1 MKFSLSIL
9 ISLGLVILGIGL
21 WEHQNPSV
29 AGESANSSCIECHT
43 NLKKLIKLIWKI
55 EEMQPKSQKSEEISG
70 EG

>member
-1 MKFSLSIL
+1 MKFSQSIL
-9 ISLGLVILGIGL
+9 TCLALIIFGIAL
-21 WEHQNPSV
+21 LEHRNPSV
-29 AGESANSSCIECHT
+29 AGESVESSCIGCHT